1 MGDRNHAVIEEF
13 RRNGGVVGGPFT
25 GRPLLLLHT
34 IGRRTGIER
43 VTPLTYLAHKGRIFV
58 FASNAG
64 ADHHPAWY
72 RNLSTRNVVTYE
84 IGDET
89 RTATARELTGPERD
103 EIFARQVDV
112 WDIFGRY
119 EAGTDRTIPVV
130 ELA

>member
-1 MGDRNHAVIEEF
+1 MSDRNRAIIEEF

-34 IGRRTGIER
+34 MGRRTGIER
-43 VTPLTYLAHKGRIFV
+43 VTPLTYLEHDDRIFV

-64 ADHHPAWY
+64 SDDHPAWY
-72 RNLSTRNVVTYE
+72 RNLSSRDTVTYE

-89 RTATARELTGPERD
+89 RTAIARELTGAERS
-103 EIFARQVDV
+103 EVFARQVEV

-119 EAGTDRTIPVV
+119 EAGTDRVIPVI